1 MSIIDNVINTVTK
14 EVNKVQSRAQEGIQ
28 AFNLANQIKELE
40 RKKHAK
46 LAEIGRLVFDKHQ
59 NNKDVSD
66 DLLKERC
73 SEVSAVDHEISVL
86 QSELDQIKVNH
97 DPDATP
103 SQKAEAKAGYSASP
117 GAVCES
123 CGANVNVDR
132 PFCPAC
138 GSSLKNNG
146 TDDKAHKSSD
156 KGPGSHKKKD
166 HGTDEV
172 EVEPEDD
179 LPHTPTV

>member
-46 LAEIGRLVFDKHQ
+46 MAEIGRLVFDKHQ

-73 SEVSAVDHEISVL
+73 SEISAVDHEISVL
-86 QSELDQIKVNH
+86 QSELDQIKINH

-103 SQKAEAKAGYSASP
+103 SQKAEAKAGYSTSA
-117 GAVCES
+117 GFHCHS
-123 CGANVNVDR
+123 CGAPANR
-132 PFCPAC
+132 EKAFCPAC
-138 GSSLKNNG
+138 GESL
-146 TDDKAHKSSD
+146 KSSD
-156 KGPGSHKKKD
+156 DTEPDAKSDDKKASAGSSEV
-166 HGTDEV
+166 EV

>member
-46 LAEIGRLVFDKHQ
+46 LAEIGKLVFDKHQ
-59 NNKDVSD
+59 NDKEVSD

-73 SEVSAVDHEISVL
+73 SEISAVEHEISVL
-86 QSELDQIKVNH
+86 QTELDQIKVNH

-103 SQKAEAKAGYSASP
+103 TQKAEAKAGYTTSA
-117 GAVCES
+117 GFHCQS
-123 CGANVNVDR
+123 CGAPANR
-132 PFCPAC
+132 EKAFCPAC
-138 GSSLKNNG
+138 GESLKSDE
-146 TDDKAHKSSD
+146 TASESKKADD
-156 KGPGSHKKKD
+156 GS
-166 HGTDEV
+166 GEV

-179 LPHTPTV
+179 LPHTPTI

>member
-46 LAEIGRLVFDKHQ
+46 LAEIGKLVFDKHQ
-59 NNKDVSD
+59 NNKDISD

-73 SEVSAVDHEISVL
+73 SEISAVDHEISVL

-103 SQKAEAKAGYSASP
+103 AQKAEAKAGYSASP
-117 GAVCES
+117 GFTCES
-123 CGANVNVDR
+123 CGAPANR
-132 PFCPAC
+132 ERAFCPAC
-138 GSSLKNNG
+138 GSALKNSAEEKSKSNG
-146 TDDKAHKSSD
+146 DS
-156 KGPGSHKKKD
+156 
-166 HGTDEV
+166 GTEEV
-172 EVEPEDD
+172 DVEPEDD
-179 LPHTPTV
+179 PPHTPTV